1 MKEVDEFIG
10 TTPLSE
16 EGIARLKVI
25 YKQLESKANVVSE
38 FDREITS
45 LCEVEEIEREVEE
58 AELFTAKI
66 IGYKRKIEET
76 LKTTPETATEPST
89 LTAIVH
95 PLASNTH
102 TRLPKLVLP
111 RFKGDV
117 TKWTSFWFG
126 NSSEYTN
133 LKGRQV

>member
-1 MKEVDEFIG
+1 MKEVDEIIG

-25 YKQLESKANVVSE
+25 HKQLESKANVLSE

-58 AELFTAKI
+58 AEVFTAKI
-66 IGYKRKIEET
+66 IGYKRKIEER
-76 LKTTPETATEPST
+76 LNTTAEPTTEPPALPVS
-89 LTAIVH
+89 VN

-111 RFKGDV
+111 RFKRDV
-117 TKWTSFWFG
+117 TT
-126 NSSEYTN
+126 
-133 LKGRQV
+133 